1 MILTPPLELYPP
13 ANVTKANFE
22 IKSPPPTPPILMGG
36 GGVGWNR
43 G

>member
-22 IKSPPPTPPILMGG
+22 INPPILMGG
-36 GGVGWNR
+36 GEVGRNR